1 MKFGVVVFP
10 GTWSDVDC
18 FHVIKDYLQQ
28 EVDYIWHKDTDLSK
42 FDCII
47 LPGGFSYG
55 DYLRCGAIAKFSPV
69 MESIKEFSEKGKTV
83 VGICN
88 GFQILCEAGILPG
101 VLIRNKDLKFRC
113 EMTNLLVQ
121 NTDSCFTN
129 RCDLDQVIQVPISH
143 GEGNYFADNDTLEKL
158 ENNNQI
164 IFKYSSSTGDVSD
177 INNPNGSVMNI
188 AGIINRNGNVLGM
201 MPHPERVC
209 DPILGGSD
217 GLKIFG
223 SILDNFSDSVSL

>member
-88 GFQILCEAGILPG
+88 GFQILCESGILPG

-143 GEGNYFADNDTLEKL
+143 GEGNYFADNDTLDKL